1 MRILQSTRARALKG
15 AGPVDYDDKRKET
28 ELEKL
33 KVEIRKMEHAMT
45 MDAWKVAIAAVG
57 LIAALGTAVKA
68 LGWL

>member
-1 MRILQSTRARALKG
+1 M
-15 AGPVDYDDKRKET
+15 DYDDKRKET

-33 KVEIRKMEHAMT
+33 KVEIRKMEHDMT

-57 LIAALGTAVKA
+57 VVAALGAAVKA